1 MPLSDW
7 LHSRQ
12 ERRYTRLPP
21 PQPDLPDGAWTKC
34 EACGQLV
41 HAAQFLRSDN
51 VCPRCGHH
59 FPMTPADRIEF
70 LTDPDSFVEW
80 DSELAAADPLEFVGG
95 EKAYPDQLDAARAKT
110 AGQDAVV
117 TGKARIDGRPLA
129 LGVMDF
135 RFIGG
140 SMGSVVGEKV
150 SRVYERAADESLPVL
165 MVCSSGGARMQE
177 GMLSLFQM
185 AKTSAALHR
194 FRESGRPYLA
204 LLCDPTTGGVSASFA
219 TLADV
224 ILAEPGALIG
234 FTGPR
239 VIEQTIR
246 QKLPK
251 DFQSA
256 EFMLAHGLV
265 DAVVPRDT
273 QRETI
278 SLLLD
283 LLGGADA

>member
-1 MPLSDW
+1 LALSDW
-7 LHSRQ
+7 LHNRQ

-21 PQPDLPDGAWTKC
+21 PQPDLPDGAWSKC
-34 EACGQLV
+34 EACGKLV
-41 HAAQFLRSDN
+41 HATEFVRSSN
-51 VCPRCGHH
+51 VCPGCSHH
-59 FPMTPADRIEF
+59 FAMSPAERIGH
-70 LTDPDSFVEW
+70 LTDPDSLEEW
-80 DSELAAADPLEFVGG
+80 DAALTAVDPLSFVGG
-95 EKAYPDQLDAARAKT
+95 EKSYQDSIGRAKEKT
-110 AGQDAVV
+110 CGEEAVV
-117 TGKARIDGRPLA
+117 TGRATLDGRPLA
-129 LGVMDF
+129 VGVMDF
-135 RFIGG
+135 SFIGG

-150 SRVYERAADESLPVL
+150 ARMFERAGDEKVPAL
-165 MVCSSGGARMQE
+165 MVCTSGGARMQE
-177 GMLSLFQM
+177 GSLSLFQM
-185 AKTSAALHR
+185 AKTSAAVHR
-194 FRESGRPYLA
+194 FREAGRPYLS
-204 LLCDPTTGGVSASFA
+204 LLADPTTGGVSASFA

-265 DAVVPRDT
+265 DMVVPRET

-278 SLLLD
+278 STLLD
-283 LLGGADA
+283 LLGGPDA